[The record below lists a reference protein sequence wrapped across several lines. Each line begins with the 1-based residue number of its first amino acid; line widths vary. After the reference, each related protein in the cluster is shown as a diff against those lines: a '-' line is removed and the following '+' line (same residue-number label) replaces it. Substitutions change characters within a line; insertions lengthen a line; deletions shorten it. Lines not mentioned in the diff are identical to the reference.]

1 MTGPAVFGSN
11 PYVDKTD
18 VVGQVVVV
26 LRGVTDQ
33 RALAIEEFR
42 SRAVRRG
49 DVHELMITDEVTD
62 VGITVNRVALLAFFE
77 VTTGGVMLQNDRVTV
92 GNRDVGR
99 VAGFNETHMPNHLNV
114 CLGGSLKDGATLDLQ
129 LGDEVRISRA

>member
-26 LRGVTDQ
+26 LRGVTSQ

-114 CLGGSLKDGATLDLQ
+114 CLAGSLRDGATLDLQ